1 MSCSRRRV
9 NSTLA
14 RSVLMFRKSTFLL
27 IAMAAVL
34 GGLFITPRFQV
45 TPDAQT
51 KTGGVDSELI
61 QDLRHQNVEAF
72 YTWHANSKGGRN
84 LLCLVRSFD
93 KDPHWN
99 GRGMKLTIF
108 DSAGK
113 PIYEDYFESL
123 MRIYETTALR
133 DLSFQLVFEVVY
145 GGTATYHLRMLDYR
159 NGKIIKLLA
168 GDAGMFNADAQVLPQ
183 FRSDI
188 FPAKEPFPVM
198 LTEGVG
204 LASSA
209 PKETRVYRYTN
220 GAYRHV
226 GTIPRQKLDDYMED
240 LLKRS
245 RRR

>member
-1 MSCSRRRV
+1 
-9 NSTLA
+9 
-14 RSVLMFRKSTFLL
+14 MFPKTTFLL
-27 IAMAAVL
+27 IAIAALL
-34 GGLFITPRFQV
+34 GVFFIGPRFQV
-45 TPDAQT
+45 MPDAQT
-51 KTGGVDSELI
+51 KTRAADSEVI
-61 QDLRHQNVEAF
+61 QDFRHQNVEAV
-72 YTWHANSKGGRN
+72 YTWHANYVGGEN

-108 DSAGK
+108 DHAGK
-113 PIYEDYFESL
+113 LIYEDYFESL
-123 MRIYETTALR
+123 MRIYETSALR
-133 DLSFQLVFEVVY
+133 DLSFQLVFEVIY
-145 GGTATYHLRMLDYR
+145 GGTGTYHLRMLDYR
-159 NGKIIKLLA
+159 NGKIIKLLD
-168 GDAGMFNADAQVLPQ
+168 GDAGLFNADAQVLPQ
-183 FRSDI
+183 FRSET
-188 FPAKEPFPVM
+188 FPAKEPFQIM

>member
-1 MSCSRRRV
+1 
-9 NSTLA
+9 
-14 RSVLMFRKSTFLL
+14 MFRKTIFFL
-27 IAMAAVL
+27 IAVAAVW
-34 GGLFITPRFQV
+34 GAIFISPRFQV
-45 TPDAQT
+45 APNAQLHT
-51 KTGGVDSELI
+51 VAIDSELI
-61 QDLRHQNVEAF
+61 QNLRRENVETF
-72 YTWHANSKGGRN
+72 YTWHANYVDGKN

-93 KDPHWN
+93 TDPHWN

-108 DSAGK
+108 DPTGK

-123 MRIYETTALR
+123 IRIYETTALR

-145 GGTATYHLRMLDYR
+145 GGTGTYHLRMLDYR
-159 NGKIIKLLA
+159 NGKIIKLLD
-168 GDAGMFNADAQVLPQ
+168 GDAGLFNADAQVLPQ
-183 FRSDI
+183 FRSDT
-188 FPAKEPFPVM
+188 FPAKEPFQIM